1 MAATDARRVQA
12 EQALERAVNGE
23 LYNGGEYRLSVTSSG
38 RFKTN
43 LPKRPMTNL
52 AVSDGENGQVF
63 IDLQRNA
70 VVICYGDE

>member
-12 EQALERAVNGE
+12 RQALQQAQDGE
-23 LYNGGEYRLSVTSSG
+23 LYDGGEYSLSITASG

-43 LPKRPMTNL
+43 LPKQAMQNL
-52 AVSDGENGQVF
+52 DVADDKDGHVF